1 MQTQYSVLVYR
12 IDLYF
17 YDHKL
22 ALEIEEMVVAKTEL
36 RTKILRTK
44 QKKLMLYQILLF
56 VERKN

>member
-22 ALEIEEMVVAKTEL
+22 ALEIEENG
-36 RTKILRTK
+36 RS
-44 QKKLMLYQILLF
+44 
-56 VERKN
+56 KN

>member
-22 ALEIEEMVVAKTEL
+22 ALEIEENGRSE
-36 RTKILRTK
+36 
-44 QKKLMLYQILLF
+44 
-56 VERKN
+56 N